1 MPLSSD
7 ARYSLNAVCPYFT
20 MFPLEFP
27 LALLRRKRG
36 PLTLCDPFC
45 GRGTSIF
52 AARLRGHESY
62 GIDASPVAVAIA
74 KAKLA
79 STSKER
85 VMRLARSILAETEP
99 IDIPEGEFWNR
110 AYQPKVL
117 TDVARLREGLARGRE
132 TDTSVL
138 LRAVALGALHGP
150 RSKHV
155 NDAAYFSNQMPRTFA
170 SKPEYSA
177 RYWRKHRLT
186 PPRVDVLRVIERR
199 LDRVFQAPLPAAG
212 RPACVILGDSRRV
225 SAFGRVPGEINVVIT
240 SPPYYGMRTYLQDQW
255 LRLWFLGGAPQV
267 DYCDTSH
274 FDHGG
279 PGEFAEALAKVW
291 TNIGVLCAP
300 DITMVIRFGVIGS
313 RAANADDILRASL
326 AHSSFPWKVKRT
338 RNAGTAGDGKRQAD
352 QMRRGE
358 TSPVERDYFITLM

>member
-1 MPLSSD
+1 
-7 ARYSLNAVCPYFT
+7 

-36 PLTLCDPFC
+36 RVRLCDPFC

-52 AARLRGHESY
+52 AARLRGFESY
-62 GIDASPVAVAIA
+62 GIDASPVAIAIA

-79 STSKER
+79 RTSKES
-85 VMRLARSILAETEP
+85 VMRLARNILAEPEP
-99 IDIPEGEFWNR
+99 AGIPQGEFWNR
-110 AYQPKVL
+110 AYEPQVL
-117 TDVARLREGLARGRE
+117 TDIVRLREGLARIRE

-138 LRAVALGALHGP
+138 LCAVVLGALHGP
-150 RSKHV
+150 RSKHLK
-155 NDAAYFSNQMPRTFA
+155 DAAYFSNQMPRTFA
-170 SKPEYSA
+170 SKPDYSA

-186 PPRVDVLRVIERR
+186 PPKVGVLRVIERR
-199 LDRVFQAPLPAAG
+199 LDRVLQAPLPAVG
-212 RPACVILGDSRRV
+212 RPACVLLGDSRRF

-274 FDHGG
+274 FDHSS
-279 PGEFAEALAKVW
+279 PEEFAEALAKVW
-291 TNIGVLCAP
+291 ANIGVLCAP
-300 DITMVIRFGVIGS
+300 DIIMVIRFGAIGS
-313 RAANADDILRASL
+313 RAADADDIVRASL
-326 AHSSFPWKVKRT
+326 AHSSFPWKVTRT

-352 QMRRGE
+352 QMKRGE
-358 TSPVERDYFITLM
+358 TPPVERDYFVTLR